1 MRLQFCRWL
10 SLWVFVAALAYAFAA
25 RAESPEQIVNRIGRL
40 PADQRLQE
48 QIAGAKKEG
57 KLLVY
62 TSTAIQEAQ
71 ERNIAFRNQYPFA
84 QEVEVYRGTSERLLT
99 KLVMESRS
107 KKFVADLVIMNGA
120 DVYMAKKEGLLG
132 KYSSLYRD
140 FYGTGFIDPEGYW
153 TGLNIIPYVM
163 EYNNRLVSP
172 GDVPKSLEGL
182 LDERWRGKLALDDQE
197 HFWFANVLKILGEK
211 RGWDYMRKLSRQNVN
226 LRRGHNL
233 LNQLITAGEFPI
245 NVTQYSHITQ
255 RSIRAG
261 APVDWY
267 GLDPIVTGIQSI
279 AIFKNAPHP
288 YTAMLYVDFMLSEPG
303 QSLVRKRGFIPA
315 RKDVD
320 PDPPRL
326 KRGLKLVP
334 ADLTLLDN
342 IQYFSKEF
350 QNLFQR

>member
-1 MRLQFCRWL
+1 MRHKFSQWVSL
-10 SLWVFVAALAYAFAA
+10 SVFSVGLAYAFAA
-25 RAESPEQIVNRIGRL
+25 HTESLEEVVNRIGQL
-40 PADQRLQE
+40 PRDQRLQE

-57 KLLVY
+57 KPLIY

-71 ERNIAFRNQYPFA
+71 ERNTAFRNQYPFTN
-84 QEVEVYRGTSERLLT
+84 EVEVYRGTSERLLT
-99 KLVMESRS
+99 KLIMEYRS
-107 KKFVADLVIMNGA
+107 KKFLADLVIMNGA

-132 KYSSLYRD
+132 KYSPLDRD
-140 FYGTGFIDPEGYW
+140 FYLTGFIDPEGYW
-153 TGLNIIPYVM
+153 TALNIIPYVM

-172 GDVPKSLEGL
+172 NDIPKSLEEL

-197 HFWFANVLKILGEK
+197 HFWFANILKILGEK
-211 RGWDYMRKLSRQNVN
+211 RGWDYMKKLSRQNVN
-226 LRRGHNL
+226 LHRGHNL

-245 NVTQYSHITQ
+245 NITQYSHITQ

-279 AIFKNAPHP
+279 AILKNAPHP
-288 YTAMLYVDFMLSEPG
+288 YTAMLYLDFMLSEPG
-303 QSLVRKRGFIPA
+303 QYLVRKRGFIPA

-326 KRGLKLVP
+326 KKGLKLVP

-350 QNLFQR
+350 QRLFLR